1 MNRIGSTAET
11 SRTVGESDT
20 AAAWDPG
27 LPAAASTPFVLGLAE
42 LACHAI
48 VAGELGADEL
58 SVGAGARIEHLRP
71 SPVGATLVARARLD
85 RSDDR
90 RLGFMVEVRDAGEVV
105 ARVEHDRAIVPRAAI
120 LAALER
126 A

>member
-27 LPAAASTPFVLGLAE
+27 LPPAASTPFVLGLAE
-42 LACHAI
+42 LACHAMI
-48 VAGELGADEL
+48 AGELGADEL

-71 SPVGATLVARARLD
+71 SRVGATLVARARLD
-85 RSDDR
+85 RSDGR
-90 RLGFMVEVRDAGEVV
+90 RLGFTVEVRDAGEVV
-105 ARVEHDRAIVPRAAI
+105 ARVEHDRAIVPRATI

>member
-1 MNRIGSTAET
+1 MTRIGTTAET
-11 SRTVGESDT
+11 SRIVGEADT

-27 LPAAASTPFVLGLAE
+27 LPPAASTPFVLGLAE

-48 VAGELGADEL
+48 VAGDLSADEL

-71 SPVGATLVARARLD
+71 SRVGATLVARARLD
-85 RSDDR
+85 RRDGR
-90 RLGFMVEVRDAGEVV
+90 RLGFTVEVRDAGEVV

-120 LAALER
+120 LDALGR

>member
-1 MNRIGSTAET
+1 VPCDR
-11 SRTVGESDT
+11 RVGDWAT
-20 AAAWDPG
+20 NG
-27 LPAAASTPFVLGLAE
+27 LPFPP
-42 LACHAI
+42 
-48 VAGELGADEL
+48 
-58 SVGAGARIEHLRP
+58 GARIEHLRP

-85 RSDDR
+85 RSDGR
-90 RLGFMVEVRDAGEVV
+90 RLGFTVEVRDAGEVV

>member
-1 MNRIGSTAET
+1 MNVGRTAEIT
-11 SRTVGESDT
+11 RTISEADT

-27 LPAAASTPFVLGLAE
+27 LPSAVSTPFVLGLAE

-48 VAGELGADEL
+48 VAGELGADQL

-71 SPVGATLVARARLD
+71 SPVGATLTARARLE
-85 RSDDR
+85 RSDGR
-90 RLGFMVEVRDAGEVV
+90 RLGFTVEVRDAGQVV
-105 ARVEHDRAIVPRAAI
+105 ARVEHERAVVPRASI

-126 A
+126 S